1 MGSLLLI
8 SEKVIVSLMP
18 LESRQKLYTLQ
29 ESHNKKKDLSAYM
42 KKKDTT

>member
-1 MGSLLLI
+1 
-8 SEKVIVSLMP
+8 MP

-42 KKKDTT
+42 KKKDTTWMMEILFHSEK